1 MIKNIFSKTTAKLFT
16 KLNIK
21 RWPSFS
27 QWKNLPSL
35 FSNKER
41 YFILGA
47 GILAIISL
55 IGWYIAYQL
64 TTTIVVPKHGGSYT
78 EGIIGTPQ
86 YINPVLCQTSDAD
99 RDLTELIFS
108 GLMKYDSEGKLVPD
122 LAERYAVG
130 DEGKVYEFF
139 LRKGVTWHD
148 GESFNA
154 DDVVF
159 TIQIIQNPDF
169 KSPLFSIWHGIEI
182 EKVNDYTVRF
192 HLKEP
197 YAPFIFNT
205 TVGILPKHIWENIN
219 PPEFFLTD
227 LNLKPIG
234 TGPYKLRRIEKG
246 KEGTIKTVQL
256 ESYEN
261 YHFGEPFIKKIVLK
275 FYINEENLVK
285 AYNKGEVEGLGFISA
300 QNLSK
305 LKNKE
310 IALNIL
316 ELNLPRYFAVFLN
329 QSKSKILSDKT
340 VRLALN
346 YATDKDQIIKE
357 ILMGRGTPVYSP
369 IPKGVFGHSENIKIY
384 DFALEHAKNLLEA
397 AGWKENK
404 DTGFRE
410 KVLKSG
416 EDSSVLS
423 FTLITTDWPE
433 LEKVANLLKEQWEK
447 IGAKVDIKILNI
459 AEIQQNYI
467 RPREYEALIFG
478 EVLGPDPDPLP
489 FWHSSQKKDPG
500 LNLALYQN
508 NEADKILTEART
520 IFDPEKRKEKYE
532 EFQKLV
538 VDDAPVIFLYNPYY
552 LYSVDKKIK
561 GIKIKNIPLPSK
573 RFSGIENWYIKTKR
587 IKKESN

>member
-1 MIKNIFSKTTAKLFT
+1 
-16 KLNIK
+16 
-21 RWPSFS
+21 
-27 QWKNLPSL
+27 
-35 FSNKER
+35 
-41 YFILGA
+41 
-47 GILAIISL
+47 
-55 IGWYIAYQL
+55 
-64 TTTIVVPKHGGSYT
+64 
-78 EGIIGTPQ
+78 
-86 YINPVLCQTSDAD
+86 
-99 RDLTELIFS
+99 
-108 GLMKYDSEGKLVPD
+108 
-122 LAERYAVG
+122 
-130 DEGKVYEFF
+130 
-139 LRKGVTWHD
+139 
-148 GESFNA
+148 
-154 DDVVF
+154 
-159 TIQIIQNPDF
+159 
-169 KSPLFSIWHGIEI
+169 
-182 EKVNDYTVRF
+182 
-192 HLKEP
+192 
-197 YAPFIFNT
+197 
-205 TVGILPKHIWENIN
+205 LPKHIWENIN

-275 FYINEENLVK
+275 FYINEENLIK
-285 AYNKGEVEGLGFISA
+285 AYNKGEIEGLGFISA

-416 EDSSVLS
+416 EQR
-423 FTLITTDWPE
+423 LI
-433 LEKVANLLKEQWEK
+433 
-447 IGAKVDIKILNI
+447 
-459 AEIQQNYI
+459 
-467 RPREYEALIFG
+467 
-478 EVLGPDPDPLP
+478 
-489 FWHSSQKKDPG
+489 
-500 LNLALYQN
+500 
-508 NEADKILTEART
+508 
-520 IFDPEKRKEKYE
+520 
-532 EFQKLV
+532 
-538 VDDAPVIFLYNPYY
+538 
-552 LYSVDKKIK
+552 
-561 GIKIKNIPLPSK
+561 
-573 RFSGIENWYIKTKR
+573 
-587 IKKESN
+587 